1 MSNFATPL
9 PRSARATR
17 GAVDGDLMLSLEER
31 ITSLVER
38 HREALKTIEELQ
50 TQLQQ
55 RDAEV
60 HALSQRLERRER
72 VQDELRARLD
82 RLIER
87 IGEMQGS
94 EMQDSGMQ
102 DSGMQGECGTSGS
115 PA

>member
-9 PRSARATR
+9 PRSARANR
-17 GAVDGDLMLSLEER
+17 GAVDGDLMVSLEER

-38 HREALKTIEELQ
+38 HREALKTIEELR
-50 TQLQQ
+50 TQLQE

-60 HALSQRLERRER
+60 NALSQRLDQRDR

-87 IGEMQGS
+87 IGQMQGAC
-94 EMQDSGMQ
+94 E
-102 DSGMQGECGTSGS
+102 TSGS
-115 PA
+115 A

>member
-9 PRSARATR
+9 PRSRMNR
-17 GAVDGDLMLSLEER
+17 GAADGDLMLSLEER

-38 HREALKTIEELQ
+38 HREALKTIEELRI
-50 TQLQQ
+50 QLQE

-60 HALSQRLERRER
+60 HELSQRLESRDR
-72 VQDELRARLD
+72 VQDELRIRLD

-87 IGEMQGS
+87 IGQMQGAC
-94 EMQDSGMQ
+94 E
-102 DSGMQGECGTSGS
+102 TSGP

>member
-1 MSNFATPL
+1 MN
-9 PRSARATR
+9 RALE
-17 GAVDGDLMLSLEER
+17 GDLMLSLEER

-50 TQLQQ
+50 IQLQQ

-60 HALSQRLERRER
+60 NALSQRLESRDG
-72 VQDELRARLD
+72 VQDELRMRLD

-87 IGEMQGS
+87 IGQMQGAC
-94 EMQDSGMQ
+94 E
-102 DSGMQGECGTSGS
+102 TSGP

>member
-9 PRSARATR
+9 PRSARVNR
-17 GAVDGDLMLSLEER
+17 AVADGDLMLSLEER

-50 TQLQQ
+50 ILLQQ

-60 HALSQRLERRER
+60 NALSQRLENRDR
-72 VQDELRARLD
+72 VQDELRMRLD

-87 IGEMQGS
+87 IGQMQGAC
-94 EMQDSGMQ
+94 E
-102 DSGMQGECGTSGS
+102 TSGP